1 MRVLVTG
8 GSGLIGSNVAAA
20 AAQQSWDVL
29 ACFHR
34 HPVELDGAETA
45 RLQMADRK
53 ACVELVSEW
62 EPEVIVHAA
71 GESSLSRFERD
82 PYVGQL
88 EFVGAEHMLAA
99 ARNVHARY
107 VLVSCDQV
115 YGGRLPAGWRSRE
128 GDLPGPVN
136 AHGRSKLACEEAAM
150 RSGAPWLIAR
160 PGEVYGVNASI
171 RVRGN
176 EEPAHPGG
184 AAHPRA
190 REEGTSAE
198 AWTLTET
205 WARSGVALRL
215 VARLRSRT
223 LLPAPEGGLR
233 SPTYAWDFAQRLCEL
248 IAQGCEGVYNLG
260 GPTALGR
267 HAWGR
272 LLARKFGC
280 REELVREGS
289 EEAYL
294 RACGERQNVALAA
307 NAGLCGEKATAA
319 IGTSALSAER
329 GLALTRDALTR
340 RRLPVG
346 CDAR

>member
-34 HPVELDGAETA
+34 RPVELDGAETA

-53 ACVELVSEW
+53 ACVELASEW

-71 GESSLSRFERD
+71 GESSLSRFEHD

-88 EFVGAEHMLAA
+88 EFVGAEHTLAA
-99 ARNVHARY
+99 ARHVRARY

-115 YGGRLPAGWRSRE
+115 YGGRMPAGWRSRE
-128 GDLPGPVN
+128 GDLPAPVN

-150 RSGAPWLIAR
+150 RSNVPWLIAR

-171 RVRGN
+171 RARGAD
-176 EEPAHPGG
+176 EGL
-184 AAHPRA
+184 RA
-190 REEGTSAE
+190 REEAVAE
-198 AWTLTET
+198 EKWE
-205 WARSGVALRL
+205 RSGVAPRL

-223 LLPAPEGGLR
+223 PLPAPKGGLR
-233 SPTYAWDFAQRLCEL
+233 SPTYAWDFAERLCEL

-260 GPTALGR
+260 GPQALGR
-267 HAWGR
+267 YAWAL
-272 LLARKFGC
+272 LLAREFGC
-280 REELVREGS
+280 REELVREGT
-289 EEAYL
+289 EEAFL
-294 RACGERQNVALAA
+294 RACGERQGVALPA
-307 NAGLCGEKATAA
+307 NAGLCSEKATAA
-319 IGTSALSAER
+319 IGAPALAPER
-329 GLALTRDALTR
+329 GLALTRGALERT
-340 RRLPVG
+340 RLPVG
-346 CDAR
+346 SDAR

>member
-34 HPVELDGAETA
+34 HPVALDGAETA

-88 EFVGAEHMLAA
+88 EFVGTEHMLAA
-99 ARNVHARY
+99 ARNVRARY

-128 GDLPGPVN
+128 GDLPEPVN
-136 AHGRSKLACEEAAM
+136 AHGRSKLACEEATM
-150 RSGAPWLIAR
+150 RSSTPWLIAR
-160 PGEVYGVNASI
+160 PGEVYGVNA
-171 RVRGN
+171 
-176 EEPAHPGG
+176 
-184 AAHPRA
+184 AAPERA
-190 REEGTSAE
+190 C
-198 AWTLTET
+198 L
-205 WARSGVALRL
+205 ALQL
-215 VARLRSRT
+215 VARLRRRAP
-223 LLPAPEGGLR
+223 LPAPEGGMR
-233 SPTYAWDFAQRLCEL
+233 SPIYAWDFAQRLCEL

-267 HAWGR
+267 YAWGR
-272 LLARKFGC
+272 LLAREFGC

-294 RACGERQNVALAA
+294 RACGVRQNVALAA

-329 GLALTRDALTR
+329 GLALTREALTR